1 MVVDG
6 FQCTSDSACTGDAWM
21 IGRLAVTPSRPPSTY
36 NRRWR
41 KAASGNQVDSYS
53 PLILFPSVH
62 SFNSCRGSVIT
73 SFIDAVTDKRSPGP
87 AIIAQQHPERSRYA
101 IPHPAVGRNF

>member
-1 MVVDG
+1 MKPD
-6 FQCTSDSACTGDAWM
+6 TACR
-21 IGRLAVTPSRPPSTY
+21 RLAVTPSRPPSTY

-53 PLILFPSVH
+53 PLIQFPSVH